1 MFWFEDCARYFLQ
14 PTGLLVAAAKKAV
27 PVVGEEAVA
36 VQLGNMAKY
45 TATRLGELR
54 SAVTR
59 VRERLHMYC

>member
-1 MFWFEDCARYFLQ
+1 M
-14 PTGLLVAAAKKAV
+14 LVAAAKKAV

-54 SAVTR
+54 SAVAK